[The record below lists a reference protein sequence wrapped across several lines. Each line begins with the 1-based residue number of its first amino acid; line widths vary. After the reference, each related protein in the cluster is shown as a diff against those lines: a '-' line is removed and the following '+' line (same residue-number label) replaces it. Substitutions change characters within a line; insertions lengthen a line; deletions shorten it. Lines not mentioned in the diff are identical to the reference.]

1 LQRVD
6 YNKVQYRDYARG
18 RALQPAQL
26 AAWEAA
32 FAARLPARRPL
43 AGLDLGSGTGRFTP
57 ALADRFGPATGVEPA
72 DRMREIAVGLSA
84 HPDVRYLAGSAEDIP
99 LPDCSVDYTLIFCVW
114 HHVQDRS
121 RAVRE
126 IARVTRRGGTL
137 LLRAQFS
144 DHMPRLWWLEHF
156 PRGQQAHPAP
166 FQPLADVRGVF
177 ETAGWQVTDFAVIQE
192 PSAGTQAAVLERLR
206 LRTFSVFEQLTDAE
220 LATGFERLEA
230 AVAADPDKR
239 VPPEP
244 STLLTLT
251 KPLG

>member
-1 LQRVD
+1 MQRVD
-6 YNKVQYRDYARG
+6 YNKVQYRDYAKG
-18 RALQPAQL
+18 RALRLTQL
-26 AAWEAA
+26 AAWRAA

-57 ALADRFGPATGVEPA
+57 VLADQFGPVTGVEPA
-72 DRMREIAVGLSA
+72 DRMREIAISDSA
-84 HPDVRYLAGSAEDIP
+84 HPQVRYLAGSAEDIP
-99 LPDCSVDYTLIFCVW
+99 LPDCSIDYTLIFCVW
-114 HHVQDRS
+114 HHVQHKS
-121 RAVRE
+121 RAALE
-126 IARVTRRGGTL
+126 IARVTRPGGTL

-156 PRGQQAHPAP
+156 PHGHEAHPVP

-177 ETAGWQVTDFAVIQE
+177 EAAGWQVTDFAVIEE
-192 PSAGTQAAVLERLR
+192 PSAGTQAAVLDQLR
-206 LRTFSVFEQLTDAE
+206 LRTFSVFEQLTAAE

-230 AVAADPDKR
+230 AVAADPDKP

-251 KPLG
+251 KPQG